1 MRRIAILLLAFTL
14 VSPAAFA
21 RAKSRKKP
29 AKRMAPVAGGAT
41 LAELNTMTARL
52 APTELKVDVS
62 SLSSGDQRA
71 LAKLIEA
78 SRMVNDIL
86 LTQMWSGN
94 HAEYDMLKLD
104 HSELGKARLKYFW
117 INKSPWSELDDNKA
131 FLAGV
136 PERKPLGANFYPPE
150 MTKEQFERW
159 AGKLPDPQKAKATG
173 FYWTIR
179 GNGQGGYIAVPY
191 SAEYKADLEQAA
203 RLLNEAAN
211 LTDNASLRKF
221 LTSRAQAFLSNDY
234 YQSDVD
240 WMDLDS
246 PLDITIGPYE
256 VYNDELF
263 GYKAAFESY
272 VNIRDQQESQ
282 KLAFLA
288 GKLQEIEN
296 NLPEDEQYRNPKLGA
311 SAPIVVVNEV
321 FAAGDGDHGVKT
333 AAYNLPN
340 DDRVIAQKGSKR
352 VMLKNVQDAKFK
364 STLEPIA
371 ALALPRE
378 AQGDVSFDAFFTHI
392 VAHELTHGIGPHEI
406 KVNGR
411 ETNPRLELKE
421 EFSAIEEAKADV
433 TGLFAL
439 QYLFDHDQLMGLGD
453 TKDQAERRLYTTYLA
468 SAFRTLR
475 FGITEAHGKGQAMQF
490 NYLLDKGGFVHDPDG
505 TFRVDFSKIKDAV
518 RDLDHD
524 LLTAEATGDYDA
536 AKKLLDTATI
546 RPETQQTIDL
556 MKKIPVDIDPVFV
569 TANQLAP
576 EKATPT
582 KTRRRRSH

>member
-1 MRRIAILLLAFTL
+1 MKRAAIFLIICTLIA
-14 VSPAAFA
+14 PAGFA
-21 RAKSRKKP
+21 KIRKKP
-29 AKRMAPVAGGAT
+29 TKRMTPVAGGAT
-41 LAELNTMTARL
+41 LEQLDAMMARL
-52 APTELKVDVS
+52 APTELKVDVTA
-62 SLSSGDQRA
+62 LSAGDQKA
-71 LAKLIEA
+71 LAKVIEA
-78 SRMVNDIL
+78 SRIINDIF

-94 HAEYDMLKLD
+94 HAEYDALKLD
-104 HSELGKARLKYFW
+104 QSELGKARLRYFW
-117 INKSPWSELDDNKA
+117 INKSPWSELDDYKA

-150 MTKEQFERW
+150 MTKEQFEAW
-159 AGKLPDPQKAKATG
+159 AGKLPEPQKAKATG

-179 GNGQGGYIAVPY
+179 ANGQGGYIAVPY
-191 SAEYKADLEQAA
+191 SAEYKSDLEQAG

-211 LTDNASLRKF
+211 LTDNATLRKF
-221 LTSRAQAFLSNDY
+221 LASRAQAFLSNDY

-263 GYKAAFESY
+263 GYKAAFEAS
-272 VNIRDQQESQ
+272 VNIRDAQESQ

-296 NLPEDEQYRNPKLGA
+296 DLPEDEQYRNPKLGA

-321 FAAGDGDHGVKT
+321 FAAGDGDHGIKI

-352 VMLKNVQDAKFK
+352 VMLKNVQEAKFK

-371 ALALPRE
+371 AIALPRE
-378 AQGDVSFDAFFTHI
+378 AQADARFDAFFTHI

-439 QYLFDHDQLMGLGD
+439 QYLFDHGELMGLGD
-453 TKDQAERRLYTTYLA
+453 SKDQAERRLYTTYLA

-524 LLTAEATGDYDA
+524 LLTAEATGDYEG
-536 AKKLLDTATI
+536 AKKLLEGAVI

-556 MKKIPVDIDPVFV
+556 MKKILVDIDPVFV
-569 TANQLAP
+569 TANQIAP
-576 EKATPT
+576 EKTAVAS
-582 KTRRRRSH
+582 KSHRRRAR